1 MSEQKDN
8 QPTKISPEIKPD
20 PKMIQSGLFNSLGV
34 EIVFTNKEKSPLIG
48 IKRDEIVKTKN
59 NNFNTE
65 PKFYFEKENY
75 RLGDELIHVIQKL
88 SATAIED
95 HKLLYCLIER
105 DVKNPDSKQGLIH
118 QYVDVVL
125 DVYFDNKGNI
135 LNYKK
140 NGEER
145 IFKKKLIGT

>member
-75 RLGDELIHVIQKL
+75 RLGDESIHVIQ
-88 SATAIED
+88 SPVN
-95 HKLLYCLIER
+95 CER
-105 DVKNPDSKQGLIH
+105 NNRAGHVQTPAWYHGHSG
-118 QYVDVVL
+118 
-125 DVYFDNKGNI
+125 F
-135 LNYKK
+135 
-140 NGEER
+140 
-145 IFKKKLIGT
+145 